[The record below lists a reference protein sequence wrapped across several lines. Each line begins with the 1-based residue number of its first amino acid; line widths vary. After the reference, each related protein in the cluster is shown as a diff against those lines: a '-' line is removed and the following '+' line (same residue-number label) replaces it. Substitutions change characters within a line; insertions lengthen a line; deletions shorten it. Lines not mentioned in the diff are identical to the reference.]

1 MDGKE
6 LKAIRKR
13 LKLTQVQFAELVGVT
28 SNTVARWERDEMTM
42 REPAARL
49 IQNIYAA
56 KRKRE
61 QGTR

>member
-6 LKAIRKR
+6 LKAIRTR

-49 IQNIYAA
+49 IQSIYAA
-56 KRKRE
+56 KRKRAK
-61 QGTR
+61 GTR

>member
-6 LKAIRKR
+6 LKAIRTR

-49 IQNIYAA
+49 IQSIYAA

-61 QGTR
+61 KETR